1 MTLLRQ
7 ALLANYDMT
16 AQPPR
21 FNSTRGALVQV
32 QMAMQQFQELDTT
45 NQQIAFISWWRH
57 YWTDPRLAW
66 NPDHWGG
73 ITELTFFGH
82 EEHKQIWTPDT
93 IIYEAIESDFQI
105 PGGVQPNVYSD
116 GSVFQSN
123 IIENRLN
130 CPMKPRTFPFDQQE
144 CVFTFGCWSTHGFQ
158 VDVKP
163 RGDINKPA
171 PFSLAASYEPNPE
184 FDLLEVRTTAF
195 DFTYGCCPEPYPI
208 LKYKFRMR
216 RHSETYNYGLVV
228 PMILTTLAGFL
239 AFVANPQSGERISLG
254 ITCLLTSAAIYIVAF
269 EVLPKTGNMTII
281 SMLHVI
287 SFSFSW
293 ATLAVSVLSV
303 SLYGVKTSTGV
314 MSEHELVSAFV
325 KADHD
330 HSGVLDK
337 KEVEEAVKKL
347 GLPSAKFFK
356 LRKKLDSLHG
366 ESITLPVWYDLVG
379 NIYQTDGLAAY
390 HSPIIGLMLAP
401 FVKIERRRRKDFVL
415 QRVQAAIDRNDLGNK
430 VLTDALLLSSPGLRR
445 RQPST
450 SSVSPGGSTTP
461 VGANAKRVH
470 LQVPAGA
477 VAGSTCS
484 FTLPSGTAIQ
494 VVIPEGS
501 VPGAVLKVADPG
513 AETGAKSG
521 SSDDEEAPSPQSG
534 GNVRLEDLV
543 TDHELS
549 DSSEIVARRVAG
561 YLDLGAMIVLPLCY
575 MIVVI
580 VYFERFG
587 AMMAEEEF
595 EKTKVVHVAPEDF

>member
-1 MTLLRQ
+1 MPFE
-7 ALLANYDMT
+7 LA
-16 AQPPR
+16 R
-21 FNSTRGALVQV
+21 
-32 QMAMQQFQELDTT
+32 
-45 NQQIAFISWWRH
+45 
-57 YWTDPRLAW
+57 
-66 NPDHWGG
+66 
-73 ITELTFFGH
+73 
-82 EEHKQIWTPDT
+82 
-93 IIYEAIESDFQI
+93 
-105 PGGVQPNVYSD
+105 
-116 GSVFQSN
+116 
-123 IIENRLN
+123 
-130 CPMKPRTFPFDQQE
+130 
-144 CVFTFGCWSTHGFQ
+144 
-158 VDVKP
+158 
-163 RGDINKPA
+163 
-171 PFSLAASYEPNPE
+171 SYQPNPE
-184 FDLLEVRTTAF
+184 FDLIEVRTTAV
-195 DFTYGCCPEPYPI
+195 DTVYGCCPEPYPT

-366 ESITLPVWYDLVG
+366 ASITLPVWYDLVG
-379 NIYQTDGLAAY
+379 DIYQTDGLAAY
-390 HSPIIGLMLAP
+390 HSPIIGIMLAP
-401 FVKIERRRRKDFVL
+401 FVKLERKRRKDFVL
-415 QRVQAAIDRNDLGNK
+415 RRVQAAIDRKDVSGETETLM
-430 VLTDALLLSSPGLRR
+430 LSSPGLRR

-450 SSVSPGGSTTP
+450 STV
-461 VGANAKRVH
+461 
-470 LQVPAGA
+470 VPA
-477 VAGSTCS
+477 
-484 FTLPSGTAIQ
+484 
-494 VVIPEGS
+494 E
-501 VPGAVLKVADPG
+501 PGAKAGD
-513 AETGAKSG
+513 
-521 SSDDEEAPSPQSG
+521 DDEEAQEAPSG
-534 GNVRLEDLV
+534 GGASLGANVRLEDLV
-543 TDHELS
+543 TEHELS

-561 YLDLGAMIVLPLCY
+561 YLDLGAMIALPLCY

-580 VYFERFG
+580 VYFNRFG

-595 EKTKVVHVAPEDF
+595 KNTKVVHVAPEDF

>member
-1 MTLLRQ
+1 
-7 ALLANYDMT
+7 
-16 AQPPR
+16 
-21 FNSTRGALVQV
+21 
-32 QMAMQQFQELDTT
+32 
-45 NQQIAFISWWRH
+45 
-57 YWTDPRLAW
+57 
-66 NPDHWGG
+66 
-73 ITELTFFGH
+73 
-82 EEHKQIWTPDT
+82 
-93 IIYEAIESDFQI
+93 
-105 PGGVQPNVYSD
+105 
-116 GSVFQSN
+116 
-123 IIENRLN
+123 
-130 CPMKPRTFPFDQQE
+130 
-144 CVFTFGCWSTHGFQ
+144 
-158 VDVKP
+158 
-163 RGDINKPA
+163 
-171 PFSLAASYEPNPE
+171 
-184 FDLLEVRTTAF
+184 
-195 DFTYGCCPEPYPI
+195 
-208 LKYKFRMR
+208 
-216 RHSETYNYGLVV
+216 
-228 PMILTTLAGFL
+228 
-239 AFVANPQSGERISLG
+239 
-254 ITCLLTSAAIYIVAF
+254 
-269 EVLPKTGNMTII
+269 MTII

-366 ESITLPVWYDLVG
+366 QSVTLPVWYDLVG
-379 NIYQTDGLAAY
+379 DIYQTDGLAAY
-390 HSPIIGLMLAP
+390 HSPIIGLMLSP
-401 FVKIERRRRKDFVL
+401 FVKLERKRRKDFVL
-415 QRVQAAIDRNDLGNK
+415 RRVQAAIDRNDLGDK

-450 SSVSPGGSTTP
+450 ASVSPGG
-461 VGANAKRVH
+461 GGDAKRVH
-470 LQVPAGA
+470 LQVPVGA

-484 FTLPSGTAIQ
+484 FTLPSGTSIQ
-494 VVIPEGS
+494 VVIPQGS
-501 VPGAVLKVADPG
+501 VPGAVLEVVDPG
-513 AETGAKSG
+513 AEAGANPG
-521 SSDDEEAPSPQSG
+521 SSDDEEAVCPQNG

-580 VYFERFG
+580 VYFQRFG

-595 EKTKVVHVAPEDF
+595 ENTKVVHVAPEDF

>member
-1 MTLLRQ
+1 M
-7 ALLANYDMT
+7 
-16 AQPPR
+16 
-21 FNSTRGALVQV
+21 
-32 QMAMQQFQELDTT
+32 
-45 NQQIAFISWWRH
+45 I
-57 YWTDPRLAW
+57 
-66 NPDHWGG
+66 
-73 ITELTFFGH
+73 
-82 EEHKQIWTPDT
+82 
-93 IIYEAIESDFQI
+93 
-105 PGGVQPNVYSD
+105 
-116 GSVFQSN
+116 
-123 IIENRLN
+123 
-130 CPMKPRTFPFDQQE
+130 
-144 CVFTFGCWSTHGFQ
+144 
-158 VDVKP
+158 
-163 RGDINKPA
+163 
-171 PFSLAASYEPNPE
+171 
-184 FDLLEVRTTAF
+184 EVRTTAE
-195 DFTYGCCPEPYPI
+195 DFIYACCPEFYPTI
-208 LKYKFRMR
+208 KYKFRMR

-228 PMILTTLAGFL
+228 PMILTTIAGFL

-269 EVLPKTGNMTII
+269 EVLPKTGTMTII

-366 ESITLPVWYDLVG
+366 ASVTLPVWYDLVG
-379 NIYQTDGLAAY
+379 DIYQTDGLAAY
-390 HSPIIGLMLAP
+390 HSPIIGIMLAP
-401 FVKIERRRRKDFVL
+401 FVKLERKRRKDFVL
-415 QRVQAAIDRNDLGNK
+415 RRVQAAIDRNDLGDK
-430 VLTDALLLSSPGLRR
+430 VLTDALLLSQPGLRR

-450 SSVSPGGSTTP
+450 ASVSPGG
-461 VGANAKRVH
+461 GGDAKRVH

-477 VAGSTCS
+477 LAGSTCS

-501 VPGAVLKVADPG
+501 VPGAVLEVVDPG
-513 AETGAKSG
+513 AKADDG
-521 SSDDEEAPSPQSG
+521 DEETPSPQSG

>member
-1 MTLLRQ
+1 M
-7 ALLANYDMT
+7 
-16 AQPPR
+16 
-21 FNSTRGALVQV
+21 
-32 QMAMQQFQELDTT
+32 
-45 NQQIAFISWWRH
+45 
-57 YWTDPRLAW
+57 
-66 NPDHWGG
+66 
-73 ITELTFFGH
+73 
-82 EEHKQIWTPDT
+82 
-93 IIYEAIESDFQI
+93 
-105 PGGVQPNVYSD
+105 
-116 GSVFQSN
+116 
-123 IIENRLN
+123 
-130 CPMKPRTFPFDQQE
+130 
-144 CVFTFGCWSTHGFQ
+144 
-158 VDVKP
+158 
-163 RGDINKPA
+163 
-171 PFSLAASYEPNPE
+171 
-184 FDLLEVRTTAF
+184 
-195 DFTYGCCPEPYPI
+195 
-208 LKYKFRMR
+208 
-216 RHSETYNYGLVV
+216 
-228 PMILTTLAGFL
+228 
-239 AFVANPQSGERISLG
+239 
-254 ITCLLTSAAIYIVAF
+254 AF

-293 ATLAVSVLSV
+293 ATLAVSVLAV

-325 KADHD
+325 KADND

-366 ESITLPVWYDLVG
+366 QSITLPVWYDLVG
-379 NIYQTDGLAAY
+379 DIYQTDGLAAY
-390 HSPIIGLMLAP
+390 HSPIIGIMLAP
-401 FVKIERRRRKDFVL
+401 FVKLERKRRKDFVL
-415 QRVQAAIDRNDLGNK
+415 RRVQAAIDRNDLGDK

-450 SSVSPGGSTTP
+450 ASVSPGG
-461 VGANAKRVH
+461 GGDAKRVH

-477 VAGSTCS
+477 LAGSTCS
-484 FTLPSGTAIQ
+484 FTLPSGAAIQ

-501 VPGAVLKVADPG
+501 VPGAVLEVVDPG
-513 AETGAKSG
+513 AKA
-521 SSDDEEAPSPQSG
+521 DDEDEETPSPQSG

-595 EKTKVVHVAPEDF
+595 ENTKVVHVAPEDF